1 MSVIEIDGIA
11 WAAGLDWL
19 PRANAAQT
27 AYEARRGKS
36 EWYAHHGDQT
46 GYARGSERYAA
57 GMPVLA
63 AALHEAIPEDRWMV
77 LLIGDF
83 GGCALVQV
91 NDGVILSDGDR
102 VFEKLEDGRRA
113 LDGLDK
119 AGWAFYASAGVLE
132 GAKSIDVK
140 GLERVAGLKAVPLA
154 GVTKRTAVGAAAG
167 LSLAAAVV
175 AIWVMRSDIIRWVF
189 PPPDPIALP
198 EKGKEPRIAAVI
210 DSGAFIQGCREAMR
224 RYTPGIPGWNVANLE
239 CTAKFAERALIAIRP
254 ALKDRPAMIVK
265 WRMNGGEE
273 ESLHRSVVE
282 RHLSAWKRT
291 RGGGGF
297 EAQVDGARAWMVVE
311 LPPVAVEAAGSM
323 PSRLAMRGLVDRR
336 FGLRA
341 SKIEHSDKG
350 GTIRIV
356 MEEPLSEIRGLFEG
370 LNGFELTRLA
380 RAGDGWVLEGR
391 REKPVKIRESAFA
404 AVRRFIE

>member
-1 MSVIEIDGIA
+1 
-11 WAAGLDWL
+11 
-19 PRANAAQT
+19 
-27 AYEARRGKS
+27 
-36 EWYAHHGDQT
+36 
-46 GYARGSERYAA
+46 
-57 GMPVLA
+57 
-63 AALHEAIPEDRWMV
+63 
-77 LLIGDF
+77 
-83 GGCALVQV
+83 
-91 NDGVILSDGDR
+91 
-102 VFEKLEDGRRA
+102 
-113 LDGLDK
+113 
-119 AGWAFYASAGVLE
+119 
-132 GAKSIDVK
+132 
-140 GLERVAGLKAVPLA
+140 
-154 GVTKRTAVGAAAG
+154 
-167 LSLAAAVV
+167 
-175 AIWVMRSDIIRWVF
+175 
-189 PPPDPIALP
+189 
-198 EKGKEPRIAAVI
+198 
-210 DSGAFIQGCREAMR
+210 
-224 RYTPGIPGWNVANLE
+224 
-239 CTAKFAERALIAIRP
+239 
-254 ALKDRPAMIVK
+254 MIVK

-297 EAQVDGARAWMVVE
+297 EAQVDGAQAWMVVE